1 MRREC
6 VHVPRVLFSRFCAI
20 CEISKASR
28 SRGSE
33 LNTPPTIMRTASPSS
48 RRPCS
53 QSRAHSPKSAAARQ
67 ANAAR
72 RVRARCIRV
81 AAAIICRRALL
92 TPSAMLTAGQYL
104 SDIKAARR
112 GLDDVA
118 PLIVRDSTEGFE
130 AARITIRKEPVNG
143 IRKACSKIIML
154 LPEGSA
160 GRKEK
165 DKIYESIKKNLETL
179 DNGMRPEAKERPDNL
194 ALLKTVQM
202 ELDAFSEGLGIA
214 AADPPAPPPP
224 PPPAA
229 AAPPPTTTA
238 DEDLAAL
245 RARLAELNALQS
257 Q

>member
-1 MRREC
+1 MCRVYYFR
-6 VHVPRVLFSRFCAI
+6 VFVRFVKFPRLPDLEAASSRA
-20 CEISKASR
+20 AD
-28 SRGSE
+28 
-33 LNTPPTIMRTASPSS
+33 TIMRVAFTIVTATMLSIASSFSLKAPQLDRRTLLAACVPAAFVSPL
-48 RRPCS
+48 P
-53 QSRAHSPKSAAARQ
+53 AFADAP
-67 ANAAR
+67 
-72 RVRARCIRV
+72 
-81 AAAIICRRALL
+81 LL

-104 SDIKAARR
+104 NDIKAARR

>member
-1 MRREC
+1 
-6 VHVPRVLFSRFCAI
+6 
-20 CEISKASR
+20 
-28 SRGSE
+28 
-33 LNTPPTIMRTASPSS
+33 
-48 RRPCS
+48 
-53 QSRAHSPKSAAARQ
+53 
-67 ANAAR
+67 
-72 RVRARCIRV
+72 
-81 AAAIICRRALL
+81 
-92 TPSAMLTAGQYL
+92 MLTAGQYL
-104 SDIKAARR
+104 NDIKAARR